1 MQWNEIVFHMD
12 CVMAMQSMWT
22 MLHNTF
28 FFLYRKF
35 TMQQQ
40 HPPKW
45 IVRLALPV
53 GKNVAKNLEKK
64 TFRMKMFSFILN
76 SKHFWKRLERTPNL
90 CQSLVKR
97 FGAFSPKPF
106 YKFQISQKNSSELEM
121 KLLHSHWK
129 EVWNSKRLNKLFSCV
144 FVHWAL
150 SFLCCVKKKMVA
162 ILTYPMIVYKRNSI
176 GIMCNRCGC
185 LPF

>member
-1 MQWNEIVFHMD
+1 MLYGHIREHKANHRFELQCIQCYWSRSNIAALYAECIGYQTTGTSSVRDAMKWNCFSYGLCHGNAINVNEAPQHV
-12 CVMAMQSMWT
+12 
-22 MLHNTF
+22 

-106 YKFQISQKNSSELEM
+106 YKFQTGQKT
-121 KLLHSHWK
+121 
-129 EVWNSKRLNKLFSCV
+129 V
-144 FVHWAL
+144 
-150 SFLCCVKKKMVA
+150 
-162 ILTYPMIVYKRNSI
+162 RN
-176 GIMCNRCGC
+176 
-185 LPF
+185 

>member
-1 MQWNEIVFHMD
+1 MK
-12 CVMAMQSMWT
+12 
-22 MLHNTF
+22 LF
-28 FFLYRKF
+28 FI
-35 TMQQQ
+35 
-40 HPPKW
+40 W
-45 IVRLALPV
+45 IVSWQCNQCERSSTTRFFSLSQIHNATTTSTKMNSKIGSPS
-53 GKNVAKNLEKK
+53 GQKRRKKFGKK